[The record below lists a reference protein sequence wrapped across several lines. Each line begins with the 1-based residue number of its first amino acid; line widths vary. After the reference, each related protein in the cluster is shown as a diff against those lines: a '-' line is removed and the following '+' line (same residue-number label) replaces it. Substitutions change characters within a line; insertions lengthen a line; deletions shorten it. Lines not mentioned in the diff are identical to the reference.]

1 MTRLPIFML
10 LLSFVLC
17 ICICCVLAF
26 LVSFVRGVSYCG
38 NACTERV
45 CAAAAADQL
54 GLLSLHLLCL
64 LCKVCHVVCGGGV
77 LLTDWV
83 FCPAPTLSLPPIPPS
98 PIPFPIPQKQETGNI
113 FSTQNLF
120 QQTNPYQVILPQ
132 GKNPYFEVHLK
143 ERVGF
148 LNREEVPFSLS
159 IDGRTGPPVYDKA

>member
-38 NACTERV
+38 NAWTERV
-45 CAAAAADQL
+45 CAAAADQL

>member
-1 MTRLPIFML
+1 M
-10 LLSFVLC
+10 SWCLC
-17 ICICCVLAF
+17 DYCVLAF
-26 LVSFVRGVSYCG
+26 LVSFVQGVSCCG
-38 NACTERV
+38 NAWTEKV
-45 CAAAAADQL
+45 CAASGADQL

-98 PIPFPIPQKQETGNI
+98 FPYSLPIPQKQETGNI

-120 QQTNPYQVILPQ
+120 QQTNPCQLSLPQ
-132 GKNPYFEVHLK
+132 DKNPYCEVDLK

-148 LNREEVPFSLS
+148 LNRAEKKYLFL
-159 IDGRTGPPVYDKA
+159 